1 MQKDVTDIE
10 LKKNYDNSF
19 AQQKGVKFP
28 NFGSQNYFTLKYYF
42 ININKIIT
50 KGEAEEYVSK
60 CLNKRISD
68 LQAVRH
74 LASGTEYSGYSILQG
89 GSFHN
94 GIKLKRGQ
102 YVFTGFDK
110 VNEQWSLQ
118 TRLAGIPNNWEE
130 CKQNFNYCCATCGSK
145 ENEINRI
152 SKQITFLEK
161 GHKNPD
167 FELNQSNMIPQCSY
181 CNKKYKDR
189 FIFDDYGQVK
199 CLTDK
204 ELKKQYQQRFNT
216 NS

>member
-1 MQKDVTDIE
+1 MQKDVTDFE

-130 CKQNFNYCCATCGSK
+130 CKQNFNYCCFYLTTPFSTILYY
-145 ENEINRI
+145 N
-152 SKQITFLEK
+152 T
-161 GHKNPD
+161 
-167 FELNQSNMIPQCSY
+167 
-181 CNKKYKDR
+181 YKAHDLVL
-189 FIFDDYGQVK
+189 D
-199 CLTDK
+199 CL
-204 ELKKQYQQRFNT
+204 LLYFNGYFY
-216 NS
+216 NIIRVSL